1 MNSLTEAD
9 FVSILEAA
17 RLGVCSEEIK
27 EEMEISDEEAA
38 RLHEV
43 IVSIQENAT

>member
-1 MNSLTEAD
+1 MSAITEQD

-17 RLGVCSEEIK
+17 RLGVCSEEVK
-27 EEMEISDEEAA
+27 EEMDISDEEAA

-43 IVSIQENAT
+43 IVSVQESNE

>member
-17 RLGVCSEEIK
+17 MLGVCSEEIK

-43 IVSIQENAT
+43 IVSIQESAT